1 MSPEANLIRALAED
15 FALEVLASYDADDFA
30 EADFSSLGQ
39 AVVYLRD
46 HEEGPGPALAR
57 GRVRSGEC
65 LADRLRILGV
75 GLAPLH
81 VGLDAGRRHQPNL
94 VPETDQLTRP
104 VMARAADTTLPVTA
118 S

>member
-46 HEEGPGPALAR
+46 HEEGPGPALEELIKKLQ
-57 GRVRSGEC
+57 SF
-65 LADRLRILGV
+65 
-75 GLAPLH
+75 
-81 VGLDAGRRHQPNL
+81 AGSAEP
-94 VPETDQLTRP
+94 
-104 VMARAADTTLPVTA
+104 
-118 S
+118 